1 MAKFL
6 NNIDMV
12 GNELQNVVL
21 QPLAGAP
28 ASQVKIGRKY
38 FDSAEGREK
47 IYDGTKWKIS
57 AYLEDLANLTPEGFE
72 QLGEDV
78 EQLRSDFDA
87 LNKALTEDDTQ
98 GIINTWNEIQ
108 SLVSKLPEGS
118 DLSVLLSNINASVDQ
133 LKNSSPYVL
142 GFSAGDVIDAIED
155 NGGDFVAPIE
165 GLVDA
170 LNSGRTLYIKERS
183 TLTSLIPVGY
193 TIDGTGILTIEFTLW
208 SILYSVDIDTTN
220 GSATAVQ
227 VDPSI
232 SVETNYTA
240 TNGIEIATITANGKQ
255 KKIYSPDP
263 AKDTNTVRKYRGSI
277 RGDGS
282 TSRFTISHG
291 LNRPYVQVS
300 IFEESDYGYSQ
311 VFADVEIITNTTIW
325 VYFATPPASGVMY
338 SVLVIG

>member
-38 FDSAEGREK
+38 FDSADGREK
-47 IYDGTKWKIS
+47 IYNGTKWKVS
-57 AYLEDLANLTPEGFE
+57 AYLEDLENLTPEGFE
-72 QLGEDV
+72 QLGEDF

-133 LKNSSPYVL
+133 LINSSPYVL
-142 GFSAGDVIDAIED
+142 GFSAYDVIDAIED
-155 NGGDFVAPIE
+155 KRDFVAPIE

-170 LNSGRTLYIKERS
+170 LNSGRTLYIKEHS

-193 TIDGTGILTIEFTLW
+193 TLDGTEILTIEFTFRR
-208 SILYSVDIDTTN
+208 ILYSVDINTSD
-220 GSATAVQ
+220 GEATPMQ

-232 SVETNYTA
+232 SVTTNYTA

-263 AKDTNTVRKYRGSI
+263 AKDTKTVKKYRGSI

-282 TSRFTISHG
+282 TSRFTVSHG
-291 LNRPYVQVS
+291 LNQPYVQVS
-300 IFEESDYGYSQ
+300 IFEESDYGFSQ
-311 VFADVEIITNTTIW
+311 IFADVEIITNVTIW
-325 VYFATPPASGVMY
+325 VSFATPPANGVTY
-338 SVLVIG
+338 QVLVIG

>member
-38 FDSAEGREK
+38 FDSADRREK
-47 IYDGTKWKIS
+47 IYDGTTWKVS
-57 AYLEDLANLTPEGFE
+57 AYLEDLENLTPEGFE
-72 QLGEDV
+72 QLSEDV
-78 EQLRSDFDA
+78 EQLKSDFDA

-133 LKNSSPYVL
+133 LINSSPYVL
-142 GFSAGDVIDAIED
+142 GFSAGDVMDAIED
-155 NGGDFVAPIE
+155 KRDFVAPIE

-193 TIDGTGILTIEFTLW
+193 TINGDGILTIEFTLW
-208 SILYSVDIDTTN
+208 NILYSVDIDPTN

-232 SVETNYTA
+232 SVDTNYTS
-240 TNGIEIATITANGKQ
+240 TNGIEIATITANGEQ

-282 TSRFTISHG
+282 TSRFTVNHS

-300 IFEESDYGYSQ
+300 IFEDSDNGYSQ
-311 VFADVEIITNTTIW
+311 IFADVEIITNSTIW
-325 VYFATPPASGVMY
+325 VSFATPPANGVTY
-338 SVLVIG
+338 QVLVIG

>member
-38 FDSAEGREK
+38 FDSADGREK
-47 IYDGTKWKIS
+47 IYNGTKWKVS

-142 GFSAGDVIDAIED
+142 GFSARDVIDAID
-155 NGGDFVAPIE
+155 NAEGEFTVQTQDLVAAI
-165 GLVDA
+165 
-170 LNSGRTLYIKERS
+170 NSGRTLYIKEDS
-183 TLTSLIPVGY
+183 ASKSLLPVGY
-193 TIDGTGILTIEFTLW
+193 SMDSVGLLGIEFTLW
-208 SILYSVDIDTTN
+208 GILYSVEIDTTD
-220 GSATAVQ
+220 GGATASLI
-227 VDPSI
+227 DPSI
-232 SVETNYTA
+232 SVTTKYTS
-240 TNGIEIATITANGKQ
+240 TNGIEIATITANGEQ

-282 TSRFTISHG
+282 TSRFTINHG

-311 VFADVEIITNTTIW
+311 IFADVEIITNSTIW
-325 VYFATPPASGVMY
+325 VSFATPPANGVIY
-338 SVLVIG
+338 QVLVIG